1 MKHITEFFLLC
12 SGVNRQILE
21 ECPGEKTKYVGL
33 GATIFFTGVFA
44 FLAASYAL
52 FFVFDDVLVSII
64 FGFIWGLMIFNLD
77 RYIVSTMRKSGSFF
91 REFLSAL
98 PRIIVAVIISI
109 VIAKPLE
116 LRIFQKEIEP
126 ELILMEQR
134 AFEAEE
140 NQVRARFTKTETEL
154 QAQLDGLNKILA
166 EKGIQRDALLKI
178 AQEEA
183 DGTGGSR
190 KKNLGPIYKLKK
202 ADVDKA
208 QKELDE
214 YRLNEGEVRKTIMKK
229 STRNDSL
236 RNAALSKL
244 EFAHRDGP
252 AARMEALENLKQK
265 STPIRWASLF
275 VMLLILAIETAPV
288 FVKLISAKGPYD
300 NLIRIEEFSF
310 STKEKEQVAKIS
322 SVARNSISELHDQE
336 QNYLSNQL
344 DNQLKT

>member
-1 MKHITEFFLLC
+1 MKYLTEFFLLC
-12 SGVNRQILE
+12 SGVNRQMLN
-21 ECPGEKTKYVGL
+21 ECPGEKTKYAGL

-44 FLAASYAL
+44 FFAASYAL
-52 FFVFDDVLVSII
+52 YFVFDDVLVSII
-64 FGFIWGLMIFNLD
+64 FGIIWGLMIFNLD

-91 REFLSAL
+91 REILSAL

-134 AFEAEE
+134 TFEEEE
-140 NQVRARFTKTETEL
+140 NQVRARFTSHEKEL
-154 QAQLDGLNKILA
+154 QAQLDELNKILS
-166 EKGIQRDALLKI
+166 EKVIQRDALLKL

-202 ADVDKA
+202 ADADKA

-214 YRLNEGEVRKTIMKK
+214 YRLTEDRIRQTIIKK
-229 STRNDSL
+229 SARNDSL
-236 RNAALSKL
+236 RNAALDKL
-244 EFAHRDGP
+244 EFSHRDGP
-252 AARMEALENLKQK
+252 AARMEALANLKQK
-265 STPIRWASLF
+265 SEPIKWASLF

-310 STKEKEQVAKIS
+310 STKEKEQLAKIS
-322 SVARNSISELHDQE
+322 SLARNNISELHDQE

-344 DNQLKT
+344 DKQLKT